1 MVGSACLTILLS
13 IFFVICPGP
22 DIFEGSGGAVVFN
35 TWVPMLKS
43 LNSSVFF
50 REECYFHVSCTG
62 LDTALICLKCATVQ
76 MCYMW
81 IQ

>member
-1 MVGSACLTILLS
+1 MVGPACLTSLLS

-22 DIFEGSGGAVVFN
+22 EIFEGSGGAVVFN

-50 REECYFHVSCTG
+50 
-62 LDTALICLKCATVQ
+62 
-76 MCYMW
+76 
-81 IQ
+81 